1 MRRMMETQY
10 LTGQRLKENKL
21 KLLQAQINPHFLY
34 NTMDLVIWTAQNRDA
49 KEVCELVKSLSR
61 YYRISLSRGKE
72 LIPLSQ
78 DLEHISLY
86 AGLQNQIPR
95 CKQRGINLAT
105 LQSRKCP
112 SDTLA
117 FDPRGIR
124 QLAVQARPLD
134 SSLAGINAS
143 MKKFASASTPRTGFL
158 RFPF

>member
-1 MRRMMETQY
+1 METQY
-10 LTGQRLKENKL
+10 PTGQRLKENML

-34 NTMDLVIWTAQNRDA
+34 NTMDLVIWTVQNRDA

-105 LQSRKCP
+105 LQNRKCP
-112 SDTLA
+112 SDTLV

-134 SSLAGINAS
+134 SLLTGINAS
-143 MKKFASASTPRTGFL
+143 MKKFASASTPRMGFL

>member
-78 DLEHISLY
+78 DLEQGWQPAIPISYLY
-86 AGLQNQIPR
+86 L
-95 CKQRGINLAT
+95 
-105 LQSRKCP
+105 LQSW
-112 SDTLA
+112 S
-117 FDPRGIR
+117 
-124 QLAVQARPLD
+124 
-134 SSLAGINAS
+134 
-143 MKKFASASTPRTGFL
+143 
-158 RFPF
+158 